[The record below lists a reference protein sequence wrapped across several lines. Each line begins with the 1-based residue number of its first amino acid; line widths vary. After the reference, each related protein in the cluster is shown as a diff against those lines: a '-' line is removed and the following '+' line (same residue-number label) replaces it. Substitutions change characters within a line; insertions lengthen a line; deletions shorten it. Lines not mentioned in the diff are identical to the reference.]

1 MATPAQWNCNC
12 CFDSAPREPDTLS
25 SPVVRETHR
34 QIAKRRGRIIIE
46 LRCQS
51 DDDCPI
57 CLEPLKGKTV
67 KYTPCGHC
75 MHSKCLKAQM
85 QSSHPSAFSCSL
97 CRHNL
102 IPYISLDE
110 INGHLRSRMQ
120 SPPPM
125 EEHEAAAGGFG
136 LGEFHAILP
145 MVEILADML
154 RIQEGYG
161 GHEVADGPAELAAEP
176 IPDDAAGPASSP
188 APDEPAPAAP
198 AVPAAPVPAALV
210 PAPGTIRH

>member
-1 MATPAQWNCNC
+1 
-12 CFDSAPREPDTLS
+12 
-25 SPVVRETHR
+25 
-34 QIAKRRGRIIIE
+34 
-46 LRCQS
+46 
-51 DDDCPI
+51 
-57 CLEPLKGKTV
+57 
-67 KYTPCGHC
+67 
-75 MHSKCLKAQM
+75 
-85 QSSHPSAFSCSL
+85 
-97 CRHNL
+97 
-102 IPYISLDE
+102 
-110 INGHLRSRMQ
+110 
-120 SPPPM
+120 M

-188 APDEPAPAAP
+188 APDEPAPAAL
-198 AVPAAPVPAALV
+198 VPAALVPAALV

>member
-1 MATPAQWNCNC
+1 
-12 CFDSAPREPDTLS
+12 
-25 SPVVRETHR
+25 
-34 QIAKRRGRIIIE
+34 
-46 LRCQS
+46 
-51 DDDCPI
+51 
-57 CLEPLKGKTV
+57 
-67 KYTPCGHC
+67 
-75 MHSKCLKAQM
+75 
-85 QSSHPSAFSCSL
+85 
-97 CRHNL
+97 
-102 IPYISLDE
+102 
-110 INGHLRSRMQ
+110 MQ

-198 AVPAAPVPAALV
+198 AVPAVLAPMPAVLAPMP
-210 PAPGTIRH
+210 PAIRH

>member
-1 MATPAQWNCNC
+1 
-12 CFDSAPREPDTLS
+12 
-25 SPVVRETHR
+25 
-34 QIAKRRGRIIIE
+34 
-46 LRCQS
+46 
-51 DDDCPI
+51 
-57 CLEPLKGKTV
+57 
-67 KYTPCGHC
+67 
-75 MHSKCLKAQM
+75 
-85 QSSHPSAFSCSL
+85 
-97 CRHNL
+97 
-102 IPYISLDE
+102 
-110 INGHLRSRMQ
+110 MQ

-125 EEHEAAAGGFG
+125 EEHEAAAGGFGFG